1 MMFGNE
7 MSLLISDL
15 CVIFLIG
22 FYLFSVCV
30 CVTLVCRQCHLK
42 SSSFVEETI
51 EKCMSS
57 PVSSFCSNII
67 DIFSTYR
74 QPNWVLAGV

>member
-30 CVTLVCRQCHLK
+30 CVCDTGV
-42 SSSFVEETI
+42 
-51 EKCMSS
+51 S
-57 PVSSFCSNII
+57 PVSSEIFII
-67 DIFSTYR
+67 CGRDDWKVYVQS
-74 QPNWVLAGV
+74 GVVILL

>member
-30 CVTLVCRQCHLK
+30 CDTGV
-42 SSSFVEETI
+42 
-51 EKCMSS
+51 S
-57 PVSSFCSNII
+57 PVSSEIFII
-67 DIFSTYR
+67 CGRDDWKVYVQS
-74 QPNWVLAGV
+74 GVVILL